1 MCSVLF
7 FMLCLEY
14 CHSAIASSIRR
25 NHAMS
30 GQPNRDLFFSQSKKS
45 EGSQAKAGAA
55 SPDSYQGL
63 VIRFLVA
70 SCFTSLSLRLLSLF
84 SQDSCFTSRQE
95 EKANSKAKVHPSEPS
110 GKQYVDS
117 KSSAIVSGCGQFMI
131 PFSFADTFS
140 NPHWG
145 PHCRAEEGP
154 VIKMIEW
161 NFVLLIFKLNS
172 ITIALMEAPSSR
184 FMYTEEIFTTVK
196 LGNISHRWM
205 NRSKFF

>member
-1 MCSVLF
+1 
-7 FMLCLEY
+7 
-14 CHSAIASSIRR
+14 
-25 NHAMS
+25 MS

-45 EGSQAKAGAA
+45 AGGQAKAGAA

-70 SCFTSLSLRLLSLF
+70 SCFTSLSLRLRSLF

-95 EKANSKAKVHPSEPS
+95 EKGNSKVKVHPSEPS
-110 GKQYVDS
+110 GKQYVES
-117 KSSAIVSGCGQFMI
+117 KSSAVVRGCGQFMI
-131 PFSFADTFS
+131 PCSFTDTFS

-161 NFVLLIFKLNS
+161 NFMLLIFKLNS

-184 FMYTEEIFTTVK
+184 LMYTYEIFTIVK
-196 LGNISHRWM
+196 LPNISYRWM
-205 NRSKFF
+205 NRSREK